1 MKAKDYFTP
10 EEQKR
15 ITDAVEQAEKNTSG
29 EIRVHVENECRIDV
43 LDRAVQIFAMLKMHK
58 TKLRNGVLIYLSLKD
73 HKFAIL
79 GDAGINAKVPEDFWD
94 STKQAMLE
102 EFQENRLTEGIIK
115 GITMAG
121 EKLKEHF
128 PYKQDDVDELTNVLL
143 RLKSI

>member
-15 ITDAVEQAEKNTSG
+15 ITDAIEQAEKNTSG
-29 EIRVHVENECRIDV
+29 EIRVHVESECRIDV

-58 TKLRNGVLIYLSLKD
+58 TKLRNGVLIYLSIMD
-73 HKFAIL
+73 RKFAIL
-79 GDAGINAKVPEDFWD
+79 GDAGINAKVPENFWD

-115 GITMAG
+115 GISMAG
-121 EKLKEHF
+121 EKLKDHF
-128 PYKQDDVDELTNVLL
+128 PYKQDDVDELTNDI
-143 RLKSI
+143 SFG

>member
-15 ITDAVEQAEKNTSG
+15 ITDAIEQAEKNTSG
-29 EIRVHVENECRIDV
+29 EIRVHVENECRVDV
-43 LDRAVQIFAMLKMHK
+43 LDRAAQIFAMLKMHK

-128 PYKQDDVDELTNVLL
+128 PYQQDDENELTNDL
-143 RLKSI
+143 SFG

>member
-1 MKAKDYFTP
+1 MKAKDYFTL

-15 ITDAVEQAEKNTSG
+15 ITDSVEQAEKNTSG

-128 PYKQDDVDELTNVLL
+128 PYKQDDVDELTNDI
-143 RLKSI
+143 SFG

>member
-1 MKAKDYFTP
+1 MKAKDYFTL

-128 PYKQDDVDELTNVLL
+128 PYKQDDVDELTNDI
-143 RLKSI
+143 SFG

>member
-15 ITDAVEQAEKNTSG
+15 ITDAIEQAEKNTSG
-29 EIRVHVENECRIDV
+29 EIRVHVESECRIDV

-58 TKLRNGVLIYLSLKD
+58 TKLRNGVLIYLSIMD
-73 HKFAIL
+73 RKFAIL
-79 GDAGINAKVPEDFWD
+79 GDAGINAKVPENFWD

-128 PYKQDDVDELTNVLL
+128 PYKQDDVDELTNDI
-143 RLKSI
+143 SFG